1 MLNYPTRKKPL
12 SSNTPKQTL
21 SGKSTYANRGMTLES
36 DLSIANEYYL
46 NNNKAV
52 IYKKPTPIQV
62 LHIKNLENGST
73 KIDDAYFLTP
83 STTDY
88 NGIYKGKYID
98 FEAKETK
105 NTTRFPLAN
114 IHAHQY
120 IHLKRVIDHGGI
132 GFFII
137 SFTKLNEVYLIDAS
151 KVIEYFDKNES
162 SIPYNDIK
170 AKGHLIKHSYP
181 ILVDYLKVVDQ
192 IYFNEEINK

>member
-1 MLNYPTRKKPL
+1 MLNYPFPNQQKT
-12 SSNTPKQTL
+12 NTKL
-21 SGKSTYANRGMTLES
+21 DGKSIYANRGMTLEK
-36 DLSIANEYYL
+36 DLSDANTYYL

-52 IYKKPTPIQV
+52 IHKKPTPIQV
-62 LHIKNLENGST
+62 LHIKNLESGST

-88 NGIYKGKYID
+88 NGVYKGKYID

-120 IHLKRVIDHGGI
+120 IHLKKIKEHGGI

-151 KVIEYFDKNES
+151 IIIDYFERNES
-162 SIPYNDIK
+162 SIPYDTIK
-170 AKGHLIKHSYP
+170 SKGHIIKYSYP
-181 ILVDYLKVVDQ
+181 LLLDYLKVVDN

>member
-1 MLNYPTRKKPL
+1 MLNYPIKKKVVQKET
-12 SSNTPKQTL
+12 NTQKL
-21 SGKSTYANRGMTLES
+21 NGKSIYANRGMTLEN
-36 DLSIANEYYL
+36 DIGVANEYYL

-52 IYKKPTPIQV
+52 IHKKPTPIQV
-62 LHIKNLENGST
+62 LHIKNLESGST

-120 IHLKRVIDHGGI
+120 IHLKKIKEHGGI

-151 KVIEYFDKNES
+151 IIIDYFERNES
-162 SIPYNDIK
+162 SIPYDTIK
-170 AKGHLIKHSYP
+170 SKGHIIKYSYP
-181 ILVDYLKVVDQ
+181 LLLDYLKVVDN

>member
-1 MLNYPTRKKPL
+1 MLNYPLKKKTLPNQKKT
-12 SSNTPKQTL
+12 NTKL
-21 SGKSTYANRGMTLES
+21 DGKSIYANRGMTLEK
-36 DLSIANEYYL
+36 DLSDANTYYL

-52 IYKKPTPIQV
+52 IHKKPTPIQV
-62 LHIKNLENGST
+62 LHIKNLESGST

-88 NGIYKGKYID
+88 NGVYKGKYID

-120 IHLKRVIDHGGI
+120 LHLENIIKHGGI

-137 SFTKLNEVYLIDAS
+137 SFTKINEVYIVDAS
-151 KVIEYFDKNES
+151 IIIDYFNKKEA
-162 SIPYNDIK
+162 SIPYTIIK
-170 AKGHLIKHSYP
+170 EKGHLVKYSYP
-181 ILVDYLKVVDQ
+181 LLLDYLKVVDE
-192 IYFNEEINK
+192 IYFNEKIK